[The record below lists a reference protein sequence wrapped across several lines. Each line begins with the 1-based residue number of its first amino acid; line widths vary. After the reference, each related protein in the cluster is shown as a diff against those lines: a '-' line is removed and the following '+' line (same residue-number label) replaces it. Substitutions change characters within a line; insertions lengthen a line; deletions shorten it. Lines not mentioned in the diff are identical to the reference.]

1 MASITRRFRPPSYC
15 SDHYAAIK
23 VGLSSLYQHCGFII
37 MDRLT
42 SMAVFVRV
50 ADLGSFAAAA
60 KEFRLSPTMVGKHIR
75 HLEQRLGSLLVNRST
90 RRQSLTELGRNYV
103 EHCRRVLEEIDA
115 GEALA
120 EETMRTP
127 RGRIRV
133 GSSLAFGAHA
143 LAPALV
149 PFSEQYPEITVELEL
164 SDRIVDLVDDDLD
177 IAIRVGPLIGSTM
190 MARALSPYRA
200 VVCASPD
207 YIARRGTPH
216 HPRDLLDHECLS
228 FGGWAEGLR
237 WTFVGDEGEITVEV
251 KSRLKINNAFAIRSA
266 ALAGAGIIMQG
277 KDLLANDIAEGRLKV
292 LLADYKTQQRPRHV
306 VWLQNRRLTPKL
318 RVFIDYV
325 VSLYG

>member
-1 MASITRRFRPPSYC
+1 
-15 SDHYAAIK
+15 
-23 VGLSSLYQHCGFII
+23 

-60 KEFRLSPTMVGKHIR
+60 KDLRLSPTMVGKHMR

-90 RRQSLTELGRNYV
+90 RRQNLTELGRNYV
-103 EHCRRVLEEIDA
+103 DHCRHVLEEIDA

-133 GSSLAFGAHA
+133 GSSLTFGAHT

-149 PFSEQYPEITVELEL
+149 PFLKQFPEITVELEL
-164 SDRIVDLVDDDLD
+164 SDRMVDLVDDGLD
-177 IAIRVGPLIGSTM
+177 VAIRVGSLVDSTI
-190 MARALSPYRA
+190 MARALSPYHA

-207 YIARRGTPH
+207 YLAERGTPH
-216 HPRDLLDHECLS
+216 HPRDLLDHECLG

-237 WTFVGDEGEITVEV
+237 WAFIGDEGEISVEV
-251 KSRLKINNAFAIRSA
+251 KSRLQINNAFAIRSA
-266 ALAGAGIIMQG
+266 ALAGAGIIMQR
-277 KDLLANDIAEGRLKV
+277 KDLLADDIAEGRLKI
-292 LLADYKTQQRPRHV
+292 LLPDYKTQPRPRHV
-306 VWLQNRRLTPKL
+306 VWLQNRRMTPKL
-318 RVFIDYV
+318 RVFIDYMIK
-325 VSLYG
+325 LYG

>member
-1 MASITRRFRPPSYC
+1 
-15 SDHYAAIK
+15 
-23 VGLSSLYQHCGFII
+23 LYQHCGFII

-42 SMAVFVRV
+42 SMAVLVRV

-60 KEFRLSPTMVGKHIR
+60 KELRLSPTMVGKHIR

-103 EHCRRVLEEIDA
+103 EHCRRILEEIDA

-120 EETMRTP
+120 EESMQTP

-149 PFSEQYPEITVELEL
+149 PFLKQYPEINIELEL
-164 SDRIVDLVDDDLD
+164 TDRMVDLADDDLD
-177 IAIRVGPLIGSTM
+177 VAIRVGPLVGSTM
-190 MARALSPYRA
+190 MARALSPYQA

-207 YIARRGTPH
+207 YIAERGTPR
-216 HPRDLLDHECLS
+216 HPRDLLEHECLG
-228 FGGWAEGLR
+228 FEVWTEGSR

-251 KSRLKINNAFAIRSA
+251 KSRFQINNAFAIRSA
-266 ALAGAGIIMQG
+266 ALAGAGIIMQR
-277 KDLLANDIAEGRLKV
+277 KDLLAGDIAEGRLRV
-292 LLADYKTQQRPRHV
+292 LLPDYKIQPRPRHI
-306 VWLQNRRLTPKL
+306 VWLQNRRMTPKL
-318 RVFIDYV
+318 RAFIDYIIK
-325 VSLYG
+325 LYG